1 VGRGVN
7 TQCSRVEIWNPEEK
21 NPAGP
26 VAMLDTTGLMP
37 SKLQL
42 STNGVLAVSGDRN
55 FVDSFSPD
63 VKVSVQPS

>member
-1 VGRGVN
+1 
-7 TQCSRVEIWNPEEK
+7 VEIWNPEEN
-21 NPAGP
+21 NPVGP

-55 FVDSFSPD
+55 YVDSFSPD
-63 VKVSVQPS
+63 VKVSV